1 MKEKKIIHIIVII
14 ILTIIS
20 AGVIN
25 TGLSTLTKYKT
36 ESVNMQ
42 KEQLQIIAQTLSEYI
57 KEIILHKAQI
67 LDVKCE
73 NIEFSNSNENFILIG
88 EDDNTIDNGK
98 YINIFKE
105 QYGYTQVTND
115 IKLVAYDDNGK
126 ISCVLIRQLDS
137 NISVG
142 MIIDLQLYYK
152 KFISKIKVGKNGYIV
167 VKNSDGI
174 ILMHPEDTQLGIK
187 VIEGREELY
196 PDLDLTSLKELF
208 NFQSINESGVKEYNS
223 YWWTKEE
230 ITDVKKIAAHSQ
242 VNFAS
247 DYIIVSAVTD
257 YDDIYKPLEEGYKS
271 IFNMIFT
278 VTVIIL
284 VFLIYI
290 AYLIIK
296 GNKNREE
303 ILYLRELNDI
313 LEETRRKEETMLHQ
327 QRLQIMG
334 KMTGSIAHEFNN
346 LLTPIIGYAEL
357 LKCSLLNDSEEFE
370 YSQEILK
377 SADSAQQI
385 IKNISKLSRKNIET
399 VFKFIHCRYLFENMI
414 KMLIPLIPSNIRLI
428 EIYNIEPDKGI
439 LCNETQMYQAILNL
453 CVNAFDAIGDKDDG
467 VVEFCWEIENE
478 QITIKIK
485 DNGCGMEKLIQ
496 EQIFDPFF
504 TTKINGQGTGLGLS
518 MVDQIVH
525 SHKGRIEIDSKVNI
539 GTTFT
544 LCFPLAIESK
554 IRIGD
559 SKKLN
564 RSKIEVLILDDNKKV
579 MSLLKR
585 GLEEYEINAD
595 TCSGVEEALIL
606 IEENS
611 YDIVLIDQQLSNL
624 KTNKD
629 GLNIAELIAI
639 KFPHINKIIM
649 VDQIKKE
656 IVEAK
661 RNGFIDEFIEKPVS
675 VNTIID
681 MIYRR
686 YNLKKN

>member
-1 MKEKKIIHIIVII
+1 MKEKKIIHIMI
-14 ILTIIS
+14 ILTIILV
-20 AGVIN
+20 GVIN
-25 TGLSTLTKYKT
+25 TGLSVLEKYKT

-42 KEQLQIIAQTLSEYI
+42 KDQLQIIAQTISEYI
-57 KEIILHKAQI
+57 KEIMLHKAQI
-67 LDVKCE
+67 LDAKCE
-73 NIEFSNSNENFILIG
+73 NIEFSNNNEKLILIDENG
-88 EDDNTIDNGK
+88 NKIDNEK
-98 YINIFKE
+98 YINILFKE

-115 IKLVAYDDNGK
+115 IKLVAYDDKGNV
-126 ISCVLIRQLDS
+126 SSALIKQLDS
-137 NISVG
+137 NTSVG

-152 KFISKIKVGKNGYIV
+152 KFISTIKVGTNGYIV
-167 VKNSDGI
+167 VKNADGI
-174 ILMHPEDTQLGIK
+174 ILMHPENTQLGIN
-187 VIEGREELY
+187 VIDGRQELY

-208 NFQSINESGVKEYNS
+208 NFQCINESGVKEYNS

-242 VNFAS
+242 VNFES

-257 YDDIYKPLEEGYKS
+257 YNDIYKPLEEGYQS

-284 VFLIYI
+284 AFVVYI
-290 AYLIIK
+290 VYLIFK
-296 GNKNREE
+296 DNKNREE

-327 QRLQIMG
+327 QRLQIIG
-334 KMTGSIAHEFNN
+334 TMTGGIVHEFNN

-357 LKCSLLNDSEEFE
+357 LKCSLSNDLEEFE

-377 SADSAQQI
+377 SADRAQQI

-399 VFKFIHCRYLFENMI
+399 VFEFIHCRYIFENVI

-428 EIYNIEPDKGI
+428 EIYNIGPDKGI
-439 LCNETQMYQAILNL
+439 LCNETQIYQVILNL
-453 CVNAFDAIGDKDDG
+453 CVNAFHAIGDKEDG
-467 VVEFCWEIENE
+467 AVEFCWEIKNE
-478 QITIKIK
+478 QIIIKVK
-485 DNGCGMEKLIQ
+485 DNGCGMEKVIQ
-496 EQIFDPFF
+496 DQIFDPFF

-525 SHKGRIEIDSKVNI
+525 IHKGRIEIDSEVNI

-544 LCFPLAIESK
+544 LYFPLAIESK
-554 IRIGD
+554 IRIVD
-559 SKKLN
+559 SKKIN
-564 RSKIEVLILDDNKKV
+564 ESKIEVLILDDNEKV

-585 GLEEYEINAD
+585 DLEEHEINTD
-595 TCSGVEEALIL
+595 TCNGIEEALIL
-606 IEENS
+606 MEENS

-639 KFPHINKIIM
+639 KFPYINKIIM
-649 VDQIKKE
+649 VDQVKKE
-656 IVEAK
+656 VIEAK
-661 RNGFIDEFIEKPVS
+661 RYGFIDEFIEKPVS
-675 VNTIID
+675 VNAIID
-681 MIYRR
+681 MIYRIH
-686 YNLKKN
+686 NLNKM

>member
-1 MKEKKIIHIIVII
+1 MKEKKIIHIII
-14 ILTIIS
+14 ILTIILV
-20 AGVIN
+20 GVIN
-25 TGLSTLTKYKT
+25 TGLSVLAKYKT

-42 KEQLQIIAQTLSEYI
+42 KDQLQIIAQTLSEYI
-57 KEIILHKAQI
+57 QEIILHKAKI
-67 LDVKCE
+67 LDAKCE
-73 NIEFSNSNENFILIG
+73 NIEFRNNNEKFILIG
-88 EDDNTIDNGK
+88 ENGNTIDSKK

-115 IKLVAYDDNGK
+115 IKLVAYDDKGK
-126 ISCVLIRQLDS
+126 VSCVLIKQLDS

-152 KFISKIKVGKNGYIV
+152 KFISKIKVGTNGYIV

-174 ILMHPEDTQLGIK
+174 ILMHPEDIQLGIN
-187 VIEGREELY
+187 VIEGRQELY
-196 PDLDLTSLKELF
+196 PDVDLTSLKELF
-208 NFQSINESGVKEYNS
+208 NFQSTNKSGVKEYNS

-242 VNFAS
+242 VNFES
-247 DYIIVSAVTD
+247 DFIIVSAITD
-257 YDDIYKPLEEGYKS
+257 YDDIYKPLEEGYQS

-278 VTVIIL
+278 VTMIIL
-284 VFLIYI
+284 AFLGYI
-290 AYLIIK
+290 AYLIFK
-296 GNKNREE
+296 DNKNREE

-313 LEETRRKEETMLHQ
+313 LEETRKKEETMSHQ

-334 KMTGSIAHEFNN
+334 TMTGGIAHEFNN

-357 LKCSLLNDSEEFE
+357 LKCSLSNDSEEFE

-399 VFKFIHCRYLFENMI
+399 VFKFVHCRYIFENVI

-439 LCNETQMYQAILNL
+439 LCNETQIYQVILNL
-453 CVNAFDAIGDKDDG
+453 CVNAFHAIGDKDG
-467 VVEFCWEIENE
+467 GTVEFCWEIENE
-478 QITIKIK
+478 QIIIKVK
-485 DNGCGMEKLIQ
+485 DNGCGMEKVIQ
-496 EQIFDPFF
+496 NQIFDPFF

-539 GTTFT
+539 GTTFN
-544 LCFPLAIESK
+544 LYFPLAIEPK
-554 IRIGD
+554 IRIVD
-559 SKKLN
+559 SKKFN
-564 RSKIEVLILDDNKKV
+564 ESKIKVLILDDNEKV
-579 MSLLKR
+579 MKLLKR
-585 GLEEYEINAD
+585 DLEEHGINTD
-595 TCSGVEEALIL
+595 TCNGIEDALIL

-611 YDIVLIDQQLSNL
+611 YDIVLIDQQLSSL

-639 KFPHINKIIM
+639 NFPYLNKIIV
-649 VDQIKKE
+649 VDQVKKE
-656 IVEAK
+656 VVEAK
-661 RNGFIDEFIEKPVS
+661 RYGFIDEFIEKPVS
-675 VNTIID
+675 VNAIID
-681 MIYRR
+681 MIYRIH
-686 YNLKKN
+686 NLKKM